1 MRLLR
6 CLRISLVKRTR
17 AYLWLNSCME
27 YGDKLEEVS
36 TVRNKILLR
45 LLMATA
51 LLMFAIPAV
60 ASAQIYDRYRNNRSD
75 RGDVRDAMQQLD
87 NVSAR
92 LENDLSM
99 TRGRKVLGLFWVTNT
114 DTSAIA
120 QVRDFRR
127 AVRQLRRAS
136 ANGRDLRNSYDEAQV
151 VVDQGNRLDRYLRLR
166 TGRTDVDY
174 ELSEI
179 RSNVHLI
186 AEAYDLNLRY

>member
-1 MRLLR
+1 M
-6 CLRISLVKRTR
+6 
-17 AYLWLNSCME
+17 
-27 YGDKLEEVS
+27 
-36 TVRNKILLR
+36 RNKILLR